1 MKSVFDKIIMKKAP
15 KIALMAGG
23 YSKEYEVSLKSQA
36 GIRSFLE
43 GSELEVYDLLITKDK
58 WVLLLDGVE
67 YPIDRNDFSVS
78 LPNGQRLTFDY
89 VYMTIHG
96 TPGEDGLM
104 TGYLD
109 MLGIPYSCCPTAI
122 GAMTF
127 NKHLCKHYLHSLGIN
142 IAPSICLHKGEHIRP
157 IILAVEPGLPA
168 FIKPNVGGSSVATNK
183 VMEVNDIL
191 PAFEAAFAEADEVMM
206 EALITGTEVTCGAF
220 EDGDGLHILPV
231 TEVVPKNEF
240 FDYDAKYNGAVEE
253 ITPARI
259 SEKMTAEIQQLTHEI
274 YGYLGARGIIRV
286 DFIIQNDVPVLLEVN
301 TTPGMTATSF
311 IPQQVRADGRN
322 MRDVLVGIINYH
334 LGRD

>member
-1 MKSVFDKIIMKKAP
+1 MNEDEIIMSNSP

-43 GSELEVYDLLITKDK
+43 GSEFEIYDLLITKEK
-58 WVLLLDGVE
+58 WVLLLDGIE

-78 LPNGQRLTFDY
+78 LPTGGRLTFDY

-109 MLGIPYSCCPTAI
+109 MLGIPYSCCPTSI
-122 GAMTF
+122 GALTF
-127 NKHLCKHYLHSLGIN
+127 NKHLCKHYLHSFGFH
-142 IAPSICLHKGEHIRP
+142 IAPSVRLTKGESIRP

-168 FIKPNVGGSSVATNK
+168 FVKPNVGGSSVATTK
-183 VMEVNDIL
+183 VTEVNDIL
-191 PAFEAAFAEADEVMM
+191 PAFQLAFEEADEVMM
-206 EALITGTEVTCGAF
+206 EGLIIGTEVTCGAF
-220 EDGDGLHILPV
+220 EDGKGLHILPV

-240 FDYDAKYNGAVEE
+240 FDFDAKYNGAVEE

-259 SEKMTAEIQQLTHEI
+259 SPEMTTEIQQLTREI
-274 YGYLGARGIIRV
+274 YHHLGAKGIIRV
-286 DFIIQNDVPVLLEVN
+286 DYIIQDGVPFLLEVN

-311 IPQQVRADGRN
+311 IPQQVRADGRE
-322 MRDVLVGIINYH
+322 MRDVLEGIINFH
-334 LGRD
+334 LGK